1 MEPGDILSAIFLTN
15 AVERETFIL
24 LVCGLFSALVS
35 VAWTGSD
42 SLSAPLPL
50 SLSFVLHLALLFFS
64 SLLHC
69 RGVKSGCVQTAIN
82 TVSEKLSLLVRTQAA
97 ASVLQG
103 SHGRGERR
111 RMQRHPTT
119 SLLWLSS
126 AFVMSSSKTEKRTK
140 KKKEK
145 RVRT

>member
-15 AVERETFIL
+15 AGEKETFIL
-24 LVCGLFSALVS
+24 LVCGLFSVLVS

-69 RGVKSGCVQTAIN
+69 RHVKSGCVQTGIN
-82 TVSEKLSLLVRTQAA
+82 TVSKRCCLLVRTQTA
-97 ASVLQG
+97 ASMLQG
-103 SHGRGERR
+103 SHGRGE
-111 RMQRHPTT
+111 
-119 SLLWLSS
+119 
-126 AFVMSSSKTEKRTK
+126 
-140 KKKEK
+140 
-145 RVRT
+145 